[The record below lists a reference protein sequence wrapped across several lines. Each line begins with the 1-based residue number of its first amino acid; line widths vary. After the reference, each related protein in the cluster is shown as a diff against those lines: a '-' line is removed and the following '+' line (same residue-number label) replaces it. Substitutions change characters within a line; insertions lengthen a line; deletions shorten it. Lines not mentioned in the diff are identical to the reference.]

1 MVIRIPMLAAV
12 IVVIVASAAGC
23 GLTSRHTVGPTVDS
37 NGQLGFMF
45 SSALGPVVGCERKI
59 AVPVRAA
66 AAVVSDDPPGPRSDD
81 AALGIDFGVG
91 VDWLLATPRSGQG
104 FDPTADLSLETA
116 GPAGWRLGKRVGLRT
131 GYLRAGDLDAWA
143 LGISGTLVLPMSRN
157 LFSLG
162 LEAGCDALLY
172 TSGRDAPWFRCDLGI
187 AFDLTRRN
195 AVNGP
200 VY

>member
-1 MVIRIPMLAAV
+1 MLIRFPMLAAV
-12 IVVIVASAAGC
+12 MVVSVTGC
-23 GLTSRHTVGPTVDS
+23 GLTSRHTVGPTIDS

-45 SSALGPVVGCERKI
+45 SSALGPVLGCERKI

-66 AAVVSDDPPGPRSDD
+66 AAVVSDDPPGPRSDG
-81 AALGIDFGVG
+81 AELGIDFGVG
-91 VDWLLATPRSGQG
+91 VDWIFATARGGQG
-104 FDPTADLSLETA
+104 YDPIADVSPETA
-116 GPAGWRLGKRVGLRT
+116 GPSGWRLGKRVGLRT
-131 GYLRAGDLDAWA
+131 GYLRAGTLDAWA
-143 LGISGTLVLPMSRN
+143 LGVSGTLVLPMSGN

-162 LEAGCDALLY
+162 VEAGCDALVY
-172 TSGRDAPWFRCDLGI
+172 TNQDDAPWLRCDLGI